1 MASYTDTFTAS
12 AQYNDW
18 KGSAAADNSDHKSIH
33 DLLEEQGLITENDFL
48 LAFSFWS
55 GEGSLFIRA
64 FVLEGADNYENAQ
77 GALELHDPIPV
88 KRADLKITME
98 QFFELFKRFDIVLCS
113 SGLKLDG
120 RQFVTND

>member
-18 KGSAAADNSDHKSIH
+18 EGSAAADNSGHKSIH
-33 DLLEEQGLITENDFL
+33 DLLEEQELITENDFL
-48 LAFSFWS
+48 LGFSFWT

-64 FVLEGADNYENAQ
+64 FVLEGVDNYENAQ
-77 GALELHDPIPV
+77 EALELPDPILV
-88 KRADLKITME
+88 KRADLEITME
-98 QFFELFKRFDIVLCS
+98 QFFELFKCFDIVLCS